1 MPTSAAS
8 SGAKNILS
16 NAEALAAIR
25 LARTERIGPRTY
37 HALIEAYGSA
47 AYALDVLPSI
57 SQKPIIAYPEE
68 KAAREL
74 EKIQAFGATLL
85 VHGTPEYPALLA
97 AIEDAPPVIIAKGQ
111 LELLHQP
118 MVAMVGA
125 RNASL
130 SGCRFAETLSRELGE
145 AGYVITSGLARG
157 IDTAAHKAAL
167 KTGTV
172 AVIAG
177 GIDTIYPPENKKLQ
191 EQIYAEGVVL
201 AELPMG
207 MAPRAEH
214 FPQRNRIIAGLS
226 KGTVI
231 VEAAMR
237 SGSLITARLA
247 NEQGREVFAVPGSPM
262 DPRAEGPNRLLK
274 QGATVV
280 TSSQDILSV
289 LSTPLSRPKLRLRE
303 SEAQPFEPKPAVENA
318 KLEREILGHL
328 NSAPMPVDE
337 VLALFP
343 DASAEV
349 SLALLKLELAGKLE
363 RQPGGK
369 LAVVY

>member
-1 MPTSAAS
+1 MPISAAS
-8 SGAKNILS
+8 SKVKSTPS
-16 NAEALAAIR
+16 NAEALAALR
-25 LARTERIGPRTY
+25 LARTDRIGPRTY

-47 AYALDVLPSI
+47 AHALDVLPSI
-57 SQKPIIAYPEE
+57 SQKPITAYPLE
-68 KAAREL
+68 KAEREL
-74 EKIQAFGATLL
+74 ARITAFGARVLI
-85 VHGTPEYPALLA
+85 HGTPEYPELLA
-97 AIEDAPPVIIAKGQ
+97 AIEDAPPVIIVKGNV
-111 LELLHQP
+111 ELLHQP

-125 RNASL
+125 RNSSAN
-130 SGCRFAETLSRELGE
+130 GCRFAETLSRELGQ
-145 AGYVITSGLARG
+145 AGYVIVSGLARG
-157 IDTAAHKAAL
+157 IDTAAHKASLA
-167 KTGTV
+167 TGTV

-191 EQIYAEGVVL
+191 EQIFEEGIVVS
-201 AELPMG
+201 ELPFG
-207 MAPRAEH
+207 NAPRAEH

-262 DPRAEGPNRLLK
+262 DARAEGPNRLLK

-280 TSSQDILSV
+280 TSSQDILNV
-289 LSTPLSRPKLRLRE
+289 LSTPLSRPNFRLRE
-303 SEAQPFEPKPAVENA
+303 PAAEPYKPKPAPVTDT
-318 KLEREILGHL
+318 LEREILAHL
-328 NSAPMPVDE
+328 NSAPLPVDDL
-337 VLALFP
+337 LALFP